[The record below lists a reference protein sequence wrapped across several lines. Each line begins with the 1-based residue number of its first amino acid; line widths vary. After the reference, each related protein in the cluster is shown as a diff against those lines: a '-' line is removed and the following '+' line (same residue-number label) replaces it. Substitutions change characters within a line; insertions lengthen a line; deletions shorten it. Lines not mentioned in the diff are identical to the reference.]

1 METIHLKVNP
11 KVYDHVMWLLKQF
24 DRNDVEIVSEE
35 FLKNKAELE
44 EDLRKIDAGEMKMY
58 TLDEAEKIVE
68 EVISEKYV
76 NEKQELDENLRK
88 INSGEAVFISLEEF
102 EKETDELL
110 RRYEG

>member
-44 EDLRKIDAGEMKMY
+44 EVLRLSDSGQLTYYTVDEVEKM
-58 TLDEAEKIVE
+58 T
-68 EVISEKYV
+68 SEKFLT
-76 NEKQELDENLRK
+76 EKAELDENLRK
-88 INSGEAVFISLEEF
+88 IDSGEATFISLEEF
-102 EKETDELL
+102 EKETEELL
-110 RRYEG
+110 KRYEG